1 MGTQN
6 DPKSGSKNEAKWGPK
21 IDQNG
26 DPKSIKMGTQNS
38 MTHRGMTHSVIL
50 LYLFLFW
57 GDQFNFSGL
66 EILLDHFFVESLSI
80 FFVGESPILW
90 IPLEFRGDLK
100 INLQIV

>member
-50 LYLFLFW
+50 LYYGLFKERLI
-57 GDQFNFSGL
+57 GNL
-66 EILLDHFFVESLSI
+66 IVPPTLLLDFGGGREI
-80 FFVGESPILW
+80 
-90 IPLEFRGDLK
+90 R
-100 INLQIV
+100 N